1 MKNRY
6 QTPMPSSWWLHRP
19 AFRRFMA
26 RELTCIF
33 VLGYVIYLLV
43 WLWQLGEGPKE
54 YAAMIECARSP
65 LSVTLHLVALAGV
78 LYHAITWFQLTPQ
91 IMPVVS
97 KLAKDPWSFRARYHF
112 STGNNTGESMFGIFS
127 GLTPLH
133 LVKARNNGIYPLCN
147 RFW

>member
-91 IMPVVS
+91 IMPLYIGEDRLPDALAAIAMGYLPWLVV
-97 KLAKDPWSFRARYHF
+97 
-112 STGNNTGESMFGIFS
+112 TGIVLWGIMS
-127 GLTPLH
+127 VEAGP
-133 LVKARNNGIYPLCN
+133 
-147 RFW
+147 